1 MRQVSETTK
10 SGDGGFDF
18 FIRQVVGFGE
28 TGGQAYGVFLPFNDT
43 QSFSRTGFGNDEMDR
58 V

>member
-1 MRQVSETTK
+1 MRQVGETTER
-10 SGDGGFDF
+10 GDGSFDF
-18 FIRQVVGFGE
+18 FIRQVVSLGK

-43 QSFSRTGFGNDEMDR
+43 QSFSRTGFSNDEMDR